1 MVVRVAEQ
9 AQRSGAERILV
20 ATDCHEIAKACEHY
34 GVQAAMTRADHPS
47 GTDRIAQVAEQLQAS
62 PDQIIVNVQGDEPL
76 IDPELITQAANSLHH
91 DPDASVS
98 TAATPIESLH
108 DAQSPNVVKVVCDH
122 AGRALYFSRAPIPW
136 HRDAWT
142 NLSSVSSLSKTP
154 LLRHI
159 GLYGFRAK
167 ALVAFAQWPACE
179 LEKIEALEQLRWLW
193 MGHHI
198 TVHISPK
205 CPHPGVDTADDLAR
219 VRAIWAQQHS

>member
-34 GVQAAMTRADHPS
+34 GVHSTMTRADHPS
-47 GTDRIAQVAEQLQAS
+47 GTDRIAQVAAQLQAS

-76 IDPELITQAANSLHH
+76 IDPELIAQAANALHH

-98 TAATPIESLH
+98 TAATPIASSH

-142 NLSSVSSLSKTP
+142 NLNSVSFLTKTP

-167 ALVAFAQWPACE
+167 ALAAFAQWPTCE

-198 TVHISPK
+198 TVHVSPK
-205 CPHPGVDTADDLAR
+205 CPHPGVDTAEDLAR
-219 VRAIWAQQHS
+219 VRAIWAQQHP